1 MENRTVIITG
11 GNGFVGRHL
20 IQELQKNG
28 FASRIIVFDTN
39 IDGLAQGVKGYKI
52 DITDVVSA
60 TDVIASSQ
68 PAWVVHLAAI
78 ANVKFASD
86 NPELTR
92 TVNVFGTKQLL
103 DTVLAVSPDTRFLIV
118 SSADIYGH
126 VGKRPLSEMPLADV
140 HPTNPY
146 GQSKYEMEHMIEEK
160 YREHC
165 IRVRPFPHI
174 GPGQKRGFVTADFAS
189 QIAAIEA
196 GKQGP
201 VISVGNLTVQRD
213 FTDVRD
219 VVRAYRLLMEQG
231 TLGEVYHVA
240 SGVAR
245 SIQNVLNALLEMS
258 TVRITVQQDP
268 VRMRLADNPILIG
281 DSTKLYEATSWAPV
295 IPFEQS
301 LHDILND
308 WRKEYTVRG
317 K

>member
-1 MENRTVIITG
+1 MENKTVIITG
-11 GNGFVGRHL
+11 GNGFVGRHF
-20 IQELQKNG
+20 IQEVQKND

-39 IDGLAQGVKGYKI
+39 IDELTQGVEGYKVDII
-52 DITDVVSA
+52 DIACVKDS
-60 TDVIASSQ
+60 IAEAQ
-68 PAWVVHLAAI
+68 PAWIVHLAAI
-78 ANVKFASD
+78 ANVQFASD

-103 DTVLAVSPDTRFLIV
+103 DTVLAVSPNTKFLII

-126 VGKRPLSEMPLADV
+126 AGSGPLSELQLIDV

-146 GQSKYEMEHMIEEK
+146 SQSKYEMEQMIEAN
-160 YREHC
+160 YNEHC

-189 QIAAIEA
+189 QIAAIEM
-196 GKQGP
+196 GKQQP
-201 VISVGNLTVQRD
+201 VIRVGNLTMQRD

-245 SIQNVLNALLEMS
+245 SIQGVLNALLEMS
-258 TVRITVQQDP
+258 GVRITIQQDP
-268 VRMRLADNPILIG
+268 VRMRTSDNPILVG
-281 DSTKLYEATSWAPV
+281 DSTKLYEATSWTPV